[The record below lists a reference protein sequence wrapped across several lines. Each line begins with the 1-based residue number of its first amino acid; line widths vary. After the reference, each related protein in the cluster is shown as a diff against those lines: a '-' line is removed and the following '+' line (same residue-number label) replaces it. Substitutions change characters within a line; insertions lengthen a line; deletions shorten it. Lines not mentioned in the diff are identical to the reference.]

1 VPPFSILFAGVVST
15 FVYNPRKKNRK
26 SAKIIPKIDE
36 ALITQEVYM
45 DEKLCF
51 REWFIIVGVLGFL
64 ISLIVIALLNS
75 RV

>member
-1 VPPFSILFAGVVST
+1 M
-15 FVYNPRKKNRK
+15 N
-26 SAKIIPKIDE
+26 
-36 ALITQEVYM
+36 
-45 DEKLCF
+45 EKLHF